1 MSEDASKPGGSRD
14 HRIDVAREDEVR
26 EWARK
31 FDASPQQI
39 KEAVRA
45 VGERAD
51 DVEMH
56 LKGSRSTETSDRV
69 SERLRNDERGGR
81 G

>member
-1 MSEDASKPGGSRD
+1 MEVDMSQDD

-39 KEAVRA
+39 REAVQA

-56 LKGSRSTETSDRV
+56 LKGTRSTETADRIH
-69 SERLRNDERGGR
+69 EGLGKGERGGR